1 MSQLV
6 LRLKAFGN
14 SELAWRFRNSPPVI
28 FAAVVLIVLVFCAA
42 AASLIAPHNP
52 FDPATLNIMD
62 ARLPPVWIDGGS
74 STYLLGTDE
83 QGRDILST
91 IFYGMRVSILVG
103 IAAVAFSMTIGVAL
117 GLIAGYLGGWVDT
130 VIMRLG
136 DIQLSFPTIMIAFFI
151 DGVAKIVMPIGMREE
166 MRFYVV
172 ILAIGVAD
180 WVQFARTVRAA
191 TMIERR
197 KDYVAAARISEVS
210 GFRILLAHILPNTIG
225 PVLVL
230 ATLGLGVAIL
240 TEAILSFLGLGM
252 PPSQPSL
259 GTLIRAGNDLLLSGE
274 WWISLFPGAA
284 LVLLVLAVNIV
295 GDWLRDVLNPR
306 LR

>member
-1 MSQLV
+1 MTYIA
-6 LRLKAFGN
+6 LKWKALTR
-14 SELAWRFRNSPPVI
+14 SELAWRFFHSPSVV
-28 FAAVVLIVLVFCAA
+28 FAAIVLALLVLAA
-42 AASLIAPHNP
+42 VGADHIAPHNP

-62 ARLPPVWIDGGS
+62 SLLPPVWLEGGS
-74 STYLLGTDE
+74 PTYLLGTDE

-91 IFYGMRVSILVG
+91 IFYGMRISILVG
-103 IAAVAFSMTIGVAL
+103 IAAVLFSMVLGVIL
-117 GLIAGYLGGWVDT
+117 GLVAGYMGGWVDT
-130 VIMRLG
+130 LIMRLA
-136 DIQLSFPTIMIAFFI
+136 DVQLSFPTIMIAFFI
-151 DGVAKIVMPIGMREE
+151 DGVARITLPLAMREE

-191 TMIERR
+191 TMIERK
-197 KDYVAAARISEVS
+197 KDYVAAARISRV
-210 GFRILLAHILPNTIG
+210 GGIRILLTHILPNTIG

-274 WWISLFPGAA
+274 WWIALFPGAT
-284 LVLLVLAVNIV
+284 LVLLVLAVNMF

>member
-1 MSQLV
+1 MSYLA
-6 LRLKAFGN
+6 LRWKALTRH
-14 SELAWRFRNSPPVI
+14 ELAWRFFHSPAVM
-28 FAAVVLIVLVFCAA
+28 FAAAVLILLVAAAA
-42 AASLIAPHNP
+42 AASFVAPHNP

-62 ARLPPVWIDGGS
+62 SLLPPAWLDGGT
-74 STYLLGTDE
+74 STFLLGTDE

-91 IFYGMRVSILVG
+91 IFYGMRISILVG
-103 IAAVAFSMTIGVAL
+103 LAAVLFSMVLGVTL

-130 VIMRLG
+130 LIMRLA
-136 DIQLSFPTIMIAFFI
+136 DVQLSFPTIMIAFFI
-151 DGVAKIVMPIGMREE
+151 DGIAKITLPLAMREE

-197 KDYVAAARISEVS
+197 KDYVAAARISHV
-210 GFRILLAHILPNTIG
+210 GGMRILLTHILPNTMG

-274 WWISLFPGAA
+274 WWISLFPGAT

>member
-28 FAAVVLIVLVFCAA
+28 FAAIVLVVLVFCAA

-62 ARLPPVWIDGGS
+62 ARLPPVWVDGGT

-197 KDYVAAARISEVS
+197 KDYVAAARISEV
-210 GFRILLAHILPNTIG
+210 GGVRILLTHILPNTIG

>member
-1 MSQLV
+1 MNHLALKLGSMARSEFVWRFLRTPSVMFAAGVLLV
-6 LRLKAFGN
+6 L
-14 SELAWRFRNSPPVI
+14 VVC
-28 FAAVVLIVLVFCAA
+28 AVGADFV
-42 AASLIAPHNP
+42 APHNP

-62 ARLPPVWIDGGS
+62 ARLPPSWKDGGA
-74 STYLLGTDE
+74 TTFLLGTDE
-83 QGRDILST
+83 QGRDILSS
-91 IFYGMRVSILVG
+91 IFYGMRISIFVG
-103 IAAVAFSMTIGVAL
+103 VTAVLFSTVIGTVL
-117 GLIAGYLGGWVDT
+117 GLIAGYAGGWIDT
-130 VIMRLG
+130 IIMRLG
-136 DIQLSFPTIMIAFFI
+136 DVQLSFPTIMIAFFI
-151 DGVAKIVMPIGMREE
+151 DGIARTVLPLDVREGV
-166 MRFYVV
+166 RLYVV

-197 KDYVAAARISEVS
+197 RDYVAAARISRVP
-210 GFRILLAHILPNTIG
+210 GWKILITHILPNTIG

-240 TEAILSFLGLGM
+240 TEAILSFLGLGV
-252 PPSQPSL
+252 PPSRPSL

-306 LR
+306 LK

>member
-1 MSQLV
+1 MSQFAAIV
-6 LRLKAFGN
+6 RTMAT
-14 SELAWRFRNSPPVI
+14 SELAWRFRTSPAVI
-28 FAAVVLIVLVFCAA
+28 IATFILGLLILCAVAAN
-42 AASLIAPHNP
+42 LIAPHDP
-52 FDPATLNIMD
+52 FDPATLDIMD
-62 ARLPPVWIDGGS
+62 ARLPPVWSEGGS
-74 STYLLGTDE
+74 ARYLLGTDE
-83 QGRDILST
+83 QGRDILSA
-91 IFYGMRVSILVG
+91 IFYGMRISILVG
-103 IAAVAFSMTIGVAL
+103 AAAVLFSVTIGVTL
-117 GLIAGYLGGWVDT
+117 GLLAGYFGGWIDAL
-130 VIMRLG
+130 IMRLA
-136 DIQLSFPTIMIAFFI
+136 DVQLSFPTIMIAFFI
-151 DGVAKIVMPIGMREE
+151 DGVAKIVMPAALRED

-191 TMIERR
+191 TMIERQ
-197 KDYVAAARISEVS
+197 KDYVAAARISKVS
-210 GFRILLAHILPNTIG
+210 SLRIVLSHILPNTIG

-284 LVLLVLAVNIV
+284 LVLLVLSVNIV

>member
-62 ARLPPVWIDGGS
+62 ARLPPAWIDGGS
-74 STYLLGTDE
+74 WTYLLGTDE

>member
-1 MSQLV
+1 MNQLV
-6 LRLKAFGN
+6 LRLKALGN

-28 FAAVVLIVLVFCAA
+28 FAAIVLVVLVFCAA

-62 ARLPPVWIDGGS
+62 ARLPPVWIDGGT

-103 IAAVAFSMTIGVAL
+103 IAAVASSMTIGVAL

-197 KDYVAAARISEVS
+197 KDYVAAARISQV
-210 GFRILLAHILPNTIG
+210 GGVRILLTHILPNTIG

>member
-62 ARLPPVWIDGGS
+62 ARLPPVWIDGSS

-83 QGRDILST
+83 QGRDLLST

-210 GFRILLAHILPNTIG
+210 GVRILLAHILPNTIG

>member
-1 MSQLV
+1 MTYIV
-6 LRLKAFGN
+6 LKLKALTN
-14 SELAWRFRNSPPVI
+14 SDLAWRFWHSPAVI
-28 FAAVVLIVLVFCAA
+28 FAAVVLTLLVLAA
-42 AASLIAPHNP
+42 AAANLIAPHDP

-62 ARLPPVWIDGGS
+62 SLLPPAWLDGGS
-74 STYLLGTDE
+74 STFLLGTDE

-91 IFYGMRVSILVG
+91 IFYGMRISILVG
-103 IAAVAFSMTIGVAL
+103 IAAVIFSMTIGVVL
-117 GLIAGYLGGWVDT
+117 GLLAGYLGGWVDT
-130 VIMRLG
+130 LIMRLA
-136 DIQLSFPTIMIAFFI
+136 DVQLSFPTIMIAFFI
-151 DGVAKIVMPIGMREE
+151 DGIAKITLPLAMREE

-197 KDYVAAARISEVS
+197 KDYVAAARISNV
-210 GFRILLAHILPNTIG
+210 GGARILLTHILPNTIG

-274 WWISLFPGAA
+274 WWISLFPGAT

>member
-1 MSQLV
+1 MSKIALIV
-6 LRLKAFGN
+6 KGWAG
-14 SELAWRFRNSPPVI
+14 SELAWRFRTSPPVI
-28 FAAVVLIVLVFCAA
+28 FATVVLLLLIFCAA
-42 AASLIAPHNP
+42 AANLIAPHNP
-52 FDPATLNIMD
+52 FDPATLDIMD
-62 ARLPPVWIDGGS
+62 SRLPPAWSDGG
-74 STYLLGTDE
+74 TAKYLLGTDE
-83 QGRDILST
+83 QGRDILSS
-91 IFYGMRVSILVG
+91 IFYGMRISLLVG
-103 IAAVAFSMTIGVAL
+103 LSAVLFSVTLGVLL
-117 GLIAGYLGGWVDT
+117 GLVAGYFGGWVDSA
-130 VIMRLG
+130 IMRLG
-136 DIQLSFPTIMIAFFI
+136 DVQLSFPTIMIAFFI
-151 DGVAKIVMPIGMREE
+151 DGVAKIVMPVGMREE

-191 TMIERR
+191 TMVERR
-197 KDYVAAARISEVS
+197 KDYVAAARISKVS
-210 GFRILLAHILPNTIG
+210 GLRIVVSHILPNTIG

-284 LVLLVLAVNIV
+284 LVLLVLSVNMV

>member
-6 LRLKAFGN
+6 LKLKAIGN
-14 SELAWRFRNSPPVI
+14 SEMWWRFRTSPPVI
-28 FAAVVLIVLVFCAA
+28 FAAVVLVVLVFCAA
-42 AASLIAPHNP
+42 AAGLIAPHNP

-62 ARLPPVWIDGGS
+62 ARLPPVWIDGGTG
-74 STYLLGTDE
+74 TYLLGTDE

-91 IFYGMRVSILVG
+91 IFYGMRISILVG
-103 IAAVAFSMTIGVAL
+103 LAAVAFSMTLGVAL
-117 GLIAGYLGGWVDT
+117 GLLAGYLGGWVDT
-130 VIMRLG
+130 IIMRLG
-136 DIQLSFPTIMIAFFI
+136 DVQLSFPTIMIAFFI
-151 DGVAKIVMPIGMREE
+151 DGVAKIVMPLQMREE

-197 KDYVAAARISEVS
+197 KDYVAAARISELS
-210 GFRILLAHILPNTIG
+210 GFRILFTHILPNTIG

-274 WWISLFPGAA
+274 WWIALFPGAA

>member
-1 MSQLV
+1 MSQFAAIV
-6 LRLKAFGN
+6 RSMAA
-14 SELAWRFRNSPPVI
+14 SELAWRFRTSP
-28 FAAVVLIVLVFCAA
+28 AVVIATCILGLLVICAVA
-42 AASLIAPHNP
+42 ANLIAPHDP
-52 FDPATLNIMD
+52 FDPATLDIMD
-62 ARLPPVWIDGGS
+62 ARLPPVWSEGGS
-74 STYLLGTDE
+74 ARYLLGTDE
-83 QGRDILST
+83 QGRDILSS
-91 IFYGMRVSILVG
+91 IFYGMRISILVG
-103 IAAVAFSMTIGVAL
+103 AAAVLFSVTIGVTL
-117 GLIAGYLGGWVDT
+117 GLLAGYFGGWIDAL
-130 VIMRLG
+130 IMRLA
-136 DIQLSFPTIMIAFFI
+136 DVQLSFPTIMIAFFI
-151 DGVAKIVMPIGMREE
+151 DGVAKIVMPAALRED

-191 TMIERR
+191 TMIERQ
-197 KDYVAAARISEVS
+197 KDYVAAARISKVS
-210 GFRILLAHILPNTIG
+210 SLRIVLFHILPNTIG

-274 WWISLFPGAA
+274 WWISLFPGTA
-284 LVLLVLAVNIV
+284 LVLLVLSVNIV

>member
-28 FAAVVLIVLVFCAA
+28 FAAIVLVVLVFCAA

-62 ARLPPVWIDGGS
+62 ARLPPVWIDGGT

-197 KDYVAAARISEVS
+197 KDYVAAARISEV
-210 GFRILLAHILPNTIG
+210 GGVRILLTHILPNTIG

>member
-6 LRLKAFGN
+6 LRLKAIGN
-14 SELAWRFRNSPPVI
+14 SELAWRFRTSPPVI
-28 FAAVVLIVLVFCAA
+28 FATVVLVVLVFCAA
-42 AASLIAPHNP
+42 AANLIAPHNP

-62 ARLPPVWIDGGS
+62 ARLPPVWIDSGS

-117 GLIAGYLGGWVDT
+117 GLIAGYLGGWVDA

-197 KDYVAAARISEVS
+197 KDYVAAARISEVG

>member
-1 MSQLV
+1 MSKIALI
-6 LRLKAFGN
+6 LKGWAA
-14 SELAWRFRNSPPVI
+14 SDMAWRFRTSPPVI
-28 FAAVVLIVLVFCAA
+28 FATVVLLLLIFCAA
-42 AASLIAPHNP
+42 AANLIAPHNP
-52 FDPATLNIMD
+52 FDPATLDIMD
-62 ARLPPVWIDGGS
+62 SRLPPVWSDGG
-74 STYLLGTDE
+74 TTKYLLGTDE
-83 QGRDILST
+83 QGRDILSS
-91 IFYGMRVSILVG
+91 IFYGMRISLLVG
-103 IAAVAFSMTIGVAL
+103 LAAVLFSVTLGVLL
-117 GLIAGYLGGWVDT
+117 GLVAGYFGGWVDAA
-130 VIMRLG
+130 IMRLG
-136 DIQLSFPTIMIAFFI
+136 DVQLSFPTIMIAFFI
-151 DGVAKIVMPIGMREE
+151 DGVAKTVMPVAMREE

-191 TMIERR
+191 TMVERR
-197 KDYVAAARISEVS
+197 KDYVAAARISKV
-210 GFRILLAHILPNTIG
+210 GGLRIVLSHILPNTIG

-274 WWISLFPGAA
+274 WWIALFPGAA
-284 LVLLVLAVNIV
+284 LVLIVLSVNMV

>member
-1 MSQLV
+1 MNYLV
-6 LRLKAFGN
+6 LKVKTLTT
-14 SELAWRFRNSPPVI
+14 SELAWRFWHSPAVI
-28 FAAVVLIVLVFCAA
+28 FAAVVLILLMIAA
-42 AASLIAPHNP
+42 AGANLIAPHDP

-62 ARLPPVWIDGGS
+62 SLLPPAWLDGGS
-74 STYLLGTDE
+74 TTFLLGTDE

-91 IFYGMRVSILVG
+91 IFYGMRISILVG
-103 IAAVAFSMTIGVAL
+103 IAAVIFSMTLGVAL
-117 GLIAGYLGGWVDT
+117 GLLAGYLGGWVDT
-130 VIMRLG
+130 LIMRLA

-151 DGVAKIVMPIGMREE
+151 DGIAKIALPLAMREE

-191 TMIERR
+191 TMIERQ
-197 KDYVAAARISEVS
+197 KDYVAAARISNV
-210 GFRILLAHILPNTIG
+210 GGTRILLTHILPNTLG

-259 GTLIRAGNDLLLSGE
+259 GTLIRAGNDLL
-274 WWISLFPGAA
+274 FPENGGYRCFLA
-284 LVLLVLAVNIV
+284 LPSCFSYFQLTSSAT
-295 GDWLRDVLNPR
+295 GYATC
-306 LR
+306 

>member
-6 LRLKAFGN
+6 PRLKAIGN
-14 SELAWRFRNSPPVI
+14 SELAWRFRTSPPVI
-28 FAAVVLIVLVFCAA
+28 FATVVLVVLVFCAA

-74 STYLLGTDE
+74 STYVLGTDE

-91 IFYGMRVSILVG
+91 IFYGMRVSIMVG

-117 GLIAGYLGGWVDT
+117 GLIAGYLGGWVDA

-197 KDYVAAARISEVS
+197 KDYVAAARISEVG

-274 WWISLFPGAA
+274 WWIALFPGAA

>member
-1 MSQLV
+1 MSELILKIRQL
-6 LRLKAFGN
+6 G
-14 SELAWRFRNSPPVI
+14 SSDLAWRFRSSPPVI
-28 FAAVVLIVLVFCAA
+28 FATAVLALLVLCAA
-42 AASLIAPHNP
+42 GANLIAPHNP
-52 FDPATLNIMD
+52 FDPATLDIMD
-62 ARLPPVWIDGGS
+62 ARIPPAWADGG
-74 STYLLGTDE
+74 TTKYLLGTDE
-83 QGRDILST
+83 QGRDVLSSIL
-91 IFYGMRVSILVG
+91 YGMRISILVG
-103 IAAVAFSMTIGVAL
+103 MAAVLFSLTMGVTL
-117 GLIAGYLGGWVDT
+117 GLIAGYFGGWIDT
-130 VIMRLG
+130 IIMRLG
-136 DIQLSFPTIMIAFFI
+136 DVQLSFPTIMIAFFI
-151 DGVAKIVMPIGMREE
+151 DGIAKILMPIDMREE

-180 WVQFARTVRAA
+180 WVQFARTVRAS

-197 KDYVAAARISEVS
+197 KDYVAAARISKVGS
-210 GFRILLAHILPNTIG
+210 LRIVASHILPNTIG

-284 LVLLVLAVNIV
+284 LVLLVLSVNIV

>member
-1 MSQLV
+1 MTYLAMKW
-6 LRLKAFGN
+6 KALT
-14 SELAWRFRNSPPVI
+14 SHELAWRFFHSPAVI
-28 FAAVVLIVLVFCAA
+28 FAAVVLILLVAA
-42 AASLIAPHNP
+42 AAGANLIAPHDP

-62 ARLPPVWIDGGS
+62 SLLPPAWLEGGT
-74 STYLLGTDE
+74 STFLLGTDE

-91 IFYGMRVSILVG
+91 IFYGMRISILVG
-103 IAAVAFSMTIGVAL
+103 LAAVLFSMVLGVAL

-130 VIMRLG
+130 LIMRLA
-136 DIQLSFPTIMIAFFI
+136 DVQLSFPTIMIAFFI
-151 DGVAKIVMPIGMREE
+151 DGIAKITLPLAMREE

-197 KDYVAAARISEVS
+197 KDYVAAARISHV
-210 GFRILLAHILPNTIG
+210 GGLRILITHILPNTIG

-274 WWISLFPGAA
+274 WWISLFPGAT

>member
-1 MSQLV
+1 MSQLAAIV
-6 LRLKAFGN
+6 RSVAA
-14 SELAWRFRNSPPVI
+14 SELAWRFRTSPAVI
-28 FAAVVLIVLVFCAA
+28 IATIIFGLLVLCAVFAN
-42 AASLIAPHNP
+42 LIAPHDP
-52 FDPATLNIMD
+52 FDPATLDIMD
-62 ARLPPVWIDGGS
+62 ARLPPVWSEGGS
-74 STYLLGTDE
+74 ARYLLGTDE
-83 QGRDILST
+83 QGRDILSA
-91 IFYGMRVSILVG
+91 IFYGMRISLLVG
-103 IAAVAFSMTIGVAL
+103 VAAVLFSVTLGVLL
-117 GLIAGYLGGWVDT
+117 GLLAGYFGGWVDA

-136 DIQLSFPTIMIAFFI
+136 DVQLSFPTIMIAFFI
-151 DGVAKIVMPIGMREE
+151 DGVAKIVMPAALRED

-180 WVQFARTVRAA
+180 WVQFARTVRAT

-197 KDYVAAARISEVS
+197 KDYVAAARISKVS
-210 GFRILLAHILPNTIG
+210 SFRIVLSHILPNTIG

-284 LVLLVLAVNIV
+284 LVLLVLSVNIV

>member
-28 FAAVVLIVLVFCAA
+28 FAAIVLIVLVFCAA

-180 WVQFARTVRAA
+180 WVQFARTVHSIKSR
-191 TMIERR
+191 ML
-197 KDYVAAARISEVS
+197 YQ
-210 GFRILLAHILPNTIG
+210 
-225 PVLVL
+225 
-230 ATLGLGVAIL
+230 
-240 TEAILSFLGLGM
+240 LSY
-252 PPSQPSL
+252 PPDR
-259 GTLIRAGNDLLLSGE
+259 T
-274 WWISLFPGAA
+274 
-284 LVLLVLAVNIV
+284 
-295 GDWLRDVLNPR
+295 
-306 LR
+306 

>member
-1 MSQLV
+1 MTYIA
-6 LRLKAFGN
+6 LKWKALTR
-14 SELAWRFRNSPPVI
+14 SELAWRFFHSPSVV
-28 FAAVVLIVLVFCAA
+28 FAAIVLALLVLAA
-42 AASLIAPHNP
+42 AGANYIAPHNP

-62 ARLPPVWIDGGS
+62 SLLPPVWLEGGS
-74 STYLLGTDE
+74 PTYLLGTDE

-91 IFYGMRVSILVG
+91 IFYGMRISILVG
-103 IAAVAFSMTIGVAL
+103 IAAVLFSMVLGVIL
-117 GLIAGYLGGWVDT
+117 GLVAGYVGGWVDT
-130 VIMRLG
+130 LIMRLA
-136 DIQLSFPTIMIAFFI
+136 DVQLSFPTIMIAFFI
-151 DGVAKIVMPIGMREE
+151 DGVARITLPMAMREE

-191 TMIERR
+191 TMIERK
-197 KDYVAAARISEVS
+197 KDYVAAARISRV
-210 GFRILLAHILPNTIG
+210 GGVRILLTHILPNTIG

-274 WWISLFPGAA
+274 WWIALFPGAT
-284 LVLLVLAVNIV
+284 LVLLVLAVNMF

>member
-42 AASLIAPHNP
+42 AANLIAPHNP

-62 ARLPPVWIDGGS
+62 ARLPPAWIEGGS

-210 GFRILLAHILPNTIG
+210 GVRILLAHILPNTIG

>member
-1 MSQLV
+1 MSQFAAIV
-6 LRLKAFGN
+6 RTMATG
-14 SELAWRFRNSPPVI
+14 ELAWRFRTSPAVI
-28 FAAVVLIVLVFCAA
+28 IATFILGLLILCAVAAN
-42 AASLIAPHNP
+42 LIAPHDP
-52 FDPATLNIMD
+52 FDPATLDIMD
-62 ARLPPVWIDGGS
+62 ARLPPVWSEGGS
-74 STYLLGTDE
+74 VRYLLGTDE
-83 QGRDILST
+83 QGRDILSA
-91 IFYGMRVSILVG
+91 IFYGMRISILVG
-103 IAAVAFSMTIGVAL
+103 AAAVLFSVTIGVTL
-117 GLIAGYLGGWVDT
+117 GLLAGYFGGWIDAL
-130 VIMRLG
+130 IMRLA
-136 DIQLSFPTIMIAFFI
+136 DVQLSFPTIMIAFFI
-151 DGVAKIVMPIGMREE
+151 DGVAKIVMPAALRED

-191 TMIERR
+191 TMIERQ
-197 KDYVAAARISEVS
+197 KDYVAAARISKVS
-210 GFRILLAHILPNTIG
+210 SLRIVLSHILPNTIG

-284 LVLLVLAVNIV
+284 LVLLVLSVNIV

>member
-14 SELAWRFRNSPPVI
+14 CELAWRFRNSPPVI
-28 FAAVVLIVLVFCAA
+28 FAAVVLIALVFCAA

-62 ARLPPVWIDGGS
+62 ARLPPAWIDGGS

-197 KDYVAAARISEVS
+197 KDYVAAARISEV
-210 GFRILLAHILPNTIG
+210 GNVRILLAHILPNTIG

>member
-1 MSQLV
+1 MSQLAAIV
-6 LRLKAFGN
+6 RTMAA
-14 SELAWRFRNSPPVI
+14 SELAWRFRTSPAVI
-28 FAAVVLIVLVFCAA
+28 IASFILGLLVLCAVAAN
-42 AASLIAPHNP
+42 LIAPHDP
-52 FDPATLNIMD
+52 FDPATLDIMD
-62 ARLPPVWIDGGS
+62 ARLPPAWLGEGS
-74 STYLLGTDE
+74 MRYLLGTDE
-83 QGRDILST
+83 QGRDILSA
-91 IFYGMRVSILVG
+91 IFYGMRISILVG
-103 IAAVAFSMTIGVAL
+103 VAAVLFSVTLGVIL
-117 GLIAGYLGGWVDT
+117 GLLAGYFGGWVDA
-130 VIMRLG
+130 VIMRLA
-136 DIQLSFPTIMIAFFI
+136 DVQLSFPTIMIAFFI
-151 DGVAKIVMPIGMREE
+151 DGVAKIVMPAALRED

-191 TMIERR
+191 TMIERQ
-197 KDYVAAARISEVS
+197 KDYVAAARISKVS
-210 GFRILLAHILPNTIG
+210 SFRIVISHILPNTIG

-284 LVLLVLAVNIV
+284 LVLLVLSVNIV

>member
-1 MSQLV
+1 MSQLAAIV
-6 LRLKAFGN
+6 RSVAA
-14 SELAWRFRNSPPVI
+14 SELAWRFRTSPAVI
-28 FAAVVLIVLVFCAA
+28 IATLILGLLVFCAVA
-42 AASLIAPHNP
+42 ATLIAPHDP
-52 FDPATLNIMD
+52 FDPATLDIMD
-62 ARLPPVWIDGGS
+62 ARLPPVWSEGGS
-74 STYLLGTDE
+74 ARYLLGTDE
-83 QGRDILST
+83 QGRDILSA
-91 IFYGMRVSILVG
+91 IFYGMRISIMVG
-103 IAAVAFSMTIGVAL
+103 VAAVLFSVVLGVIL
-117 GLIAGYLGGWVDT
+117 GLLAGYFGGWVDA

-136 DIQLSFPTIMIAFFI
+136 DVQLSFPTIMIAFFI
-151 DGVAKIVMPIGMREE
+151 DGVAKIVMPAGLRED

-180 WVQFARTVRAA
+180 WVQFARTVRAT
-191 TMIERR
+191 TMIERQ
-197 KDYVAAARISEVS
+197 KDYVAAARISRVS
-210 GFRILLAHILPNTIG
+210 SFRIVLSHILPNTIG

-284 LVLLVLAVNIV
+284 LVLLVLSVNIV